1 MAAII
6 TKDIRLHNA
15 KQFNEAVS
23 ESANTA
29 LYMFVG
35 KPSAWTN
42 ESAPDTPLD
51 TYRGQ
56 IDIWDNII
64 ALKKVTGADI
74 SFAIP
79 RNNWT
84 SGTRYN
90 AYSDAIPASNLFA
103 LPFVVVNSS
112 YLVYKCLGNANAA
125 STVEPTGTG
134 QTANN
139 ILNTS
144 DGYIWKYMFTSDTA
158 NILKF
163 ATSSFF
169 PIGSNSSVV
178 TNAANAKGIYSY
190 RIVSANVGSGV
201 LTDNALLTIVGDGT
215 AANANV
221 RVTNGNVTS
230 VFVINPGNGYSV
242 ANITTNL
249 GNAVIEP
256 VISPPDGHGYDSIDE
271 LGGIYSLINI
281 RLEQTDADVP
291 PNTKFR
297 QIGLI
302 KDPFDYNTT
311 TVAGA
316 SSLRNYGNIFI
327 SSISNDS
334 LILPGVTFTT
344 SNGANATIVNYA
356 GSGVINYIQT
366 RTTSSNLLAN
376 FKTIVNGETVTIG
389 ASSIGSITSNA
400 KPTVEQNSGEILYI
414 DNRNVI
420 ARASDQIESLYVVL
434 EF

>member
-15 KQFNEAVS
+15 RQFNEAVT
-23 ESANTA
+23 ESANTS

-35 KPSAWTN
+35 KPSSWPN

-56 IDIWDNII
+56 IDIWDNMI
-64 ALKKVTGADI
+64 ALKRITGGDI
-74 SFAIP
+74 TFAIP

-84 SGTRYN
+84 TGTRYN
-90 AYSDAIPASNLFA
+90 TYSDAVPAANLFA
-103 LPFVVVNSS
+103 SRYVVVNSN
-112 YLVYKCLGNANAA
+112 YLVYKCLGNANTT

-144 DGYIWKYMFTSDTA
+144 DGYIWKYMYTSDTA
-158 NILKF
+158 NVLKF
-163 ATSSFF
+163 ATTSFF
-169 PIGSNSSVV
+169 PISSNAAVV

-201 LTDNALLTIVGDGT
+201 LSDNALLTIVGDGT

-221 RVTNGNVTS
+221 RVSGGNVTS
-230 VFVINPGNGYSV
+230 VFVINPGNGYSI

-249 GNAVIEP
+249 GNAIIEP
-256 VISPPDGHGYDSIDE
+256 IIAPPDGHGYDSVDE
-271 LGGIYSLINI
+271 LGGIYSMINM
-281 RLEQTDADVP
+281 RLEQTDADIP

-297 QIGLI
+297 QIGLV
-302 KDPFDYNTT
+302 KDPFDFNTT
-311 TVAGA
+311 TIAGA
-316 SSLRNYGNIFI
+316 GSLRNYGNVFI
-327 SSISNDS
+327 GSISNDN
-334 LILPGVTFTT
+334 LILPGTTFTT

-356 GSGVINYIQT
+356 GSGVINYVQT
-366 RTTSSNLLAN
+366 RSTSSNLLAN

-400 KPTVEQNSGEILYI
+400 RPTVAQNSGEILYI

-420 ARASDQIESLYVVL
+420 ARASDQVESLYVVL